1 MSVPNISTCIGTIDL
16 ELWFFIVNCIEMTA
30 LDTNSQGFFCMDGTF
45 PPGVVAD
52 GCRKK
57 CEQDEVLIVNVA
69 KNEWECV
76 PKAFR

>member
-1 MSVPNISTCIGTIDL
+1 
-16 ELWFFIVNCIEMTA
+16 MTA